1 MTGMSSTDTTTPP
14 PETEDTPKGWDALDT
29 AGLIAGVILA
39 VILADILSDGRL
51 VSRRLRPR
59 PAQPATD
66 EVPVE

>member
-1 MTGMSSTDTTTPP
+1 MAGMSSTDTTATTP
-14 PETEDTPKGWDALDT
+14 PETEDAPKGWDALDT

-59 PAQPATD
+59 PAQPEA

>member
-1 MTGMSSTDTTTPP
+1 MPETAAS
-14 PETEDTPKGWDALDT
+14 PETEEQPAKGWDALDT
-29 AGLIAGVILA
+29 AGLIAGVLLA

-59 PAQPATD
+59 PPQTEA

>member
-1 MTGMSSTDTTTPP
+1 MAGMSSTDTTTPP
-14 PETEDTPKGWDALDT
+14 PETEDAPKGWDALDT
-29 AGLIAGVILA
+29 AGLIAGVLLA

-59 PAQPATD
+59 PPQPEA